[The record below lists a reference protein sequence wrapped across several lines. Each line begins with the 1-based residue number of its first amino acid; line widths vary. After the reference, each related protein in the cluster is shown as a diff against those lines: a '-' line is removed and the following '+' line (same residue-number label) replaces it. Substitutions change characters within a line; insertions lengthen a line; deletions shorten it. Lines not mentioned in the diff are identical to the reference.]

1 MGVDRTVPKPRK
13 RVSNA
18 PSKPLSKVAATKA
31 AAQRAASSAANTS
44 TAAANT
50 SITTVGNLSTAT
62 AGNTSTLSVSTLVAA
77 LPQPQPML
85 TAGAPVYPRTP
96 TPPSSGSQTHTAQ
109 SLPPISTPS
118 NDPGFK
124 PMSSF
129 TSDASPMDGNTS
141 LGMKRQRTET
151 NGVGNVTAPVGGKKP
166 RKTLVDTEPFSTAL
180 EDKLKELHEDIK
192 TCELFIYS
200 FCLESD

>member
-1 MGVDRTVPKPRK
+1 MSAAERLPSSRTSKSHCYVLTGTNCIRAVPKPRK

-31 AAQRAASSAANTS
+31 AAQRAASSSAANTS
-44 TAAANT
+44 
-50 SITTVGNLSTAT
+50 VT
-62 AGNTSTLSVSTLVAA
+62 AGNTSTLSVSNLAAA

-96 TPPSSGSQTHTAQ
+96 TPPPHSAH

-124 PMSSF
+124 PLSSF
-129 TSDASPMDGNTS
+129 MSEAPSPMEGNTS
-141 LGMKRQRTET
+141 VGMKRQRTET
-151 NGVGNVTAPVGGKKP
+151 NGSAGNVTAPVGGKKA
-166 RKTLVDTEPFSTAL
+166 RKTLVDTVSL
-180 EDKLKELHEDIK
+180 G
-192 TCELFIYS
+192 C
-200 FCLESD
+200 

>member
-166 RKTLVDTEPFSTAL
+166 RKTLVDTVSLVLGYIRAG
-180 EDKLKELHEDIK
+180 
-192 TCELFIYS
+192 Y
-200 FCLESD
+200 